1 MNDSVSV
8 LFSLLAKSIIFNFC
22 SYFFLFLFFR
32 NRYFV
37 SAGSIISP
45 ISHTFVLHTMRTCC
59 NNQNNTRSH
68 GLLLQGGHCH
78 HHTHRHITNRISN
91 CARSRGPRLF
101 AVMRIFRNSF
111 PSHWHDSI
119 EWCNVSLSSSVFAKS
134 ALSLQNAMFF
144 LRFFS
149 ILSIVLWLLPDIV
162 MFITTI
168 AAYVILR
175 KLTAPPP
182 VEDIEENATPST
194 SGAPD
199 TEEDEGPSYTFEHYL
214 LLKRTGKL
222 NNWECFR
229 SLHIC
234 NLFPNHALL
243 FVLAIFCAMATLL
256 VAATLQPS
264 VPSAI
269 YFIIFL
275 LTATVWALYKEIDRG
290 FAILCRVLA
299 VLLVIHISALLAYQ
313 TPWPQEY
320 LDANNTIIR

>member
-1 MNDSVSV
+1 
-8 LFSLLAKSIIFNFC
+8 
-22 SYFFLFLFFR
+22 
-32 NRYFV
+32 
-37 SAGSIISP
+37 
-45 ISHTFVLHTMRTCC
+45 
-59 NNQNNTRSH
+59 
-68 GLLLQGGHCH
+68 
-78 HHTHRHITNRISN
+78 
-91 CARSRGPRLF
+91 
-101 AVMRIFRNSF
+101 
-111 PSHWHDSI
+111 
-119 EWCNVSLSSSVFAKS
+119 
-134 ALSLQNAMFF
+134 
-144 LRFFS
+144 
-149 ILSIVLWLLPDIV
+149 

-175 KLTAPPP
+175 KLTAPLP

-222 NNWECFR
+222 SQFYF
-229 SLHIC
+229 LHVC
-234 NLFPNHALL
+234 DLFFSTLEYALL
-243 FVLAIFCAMATLL
+243 FLLAIFCAMATLL

-290 FAILCRVLA
+290 FAILCRALA